1 MCGRF
6 VQTMPADV
14 MRQLFRTAGA
24 LPNLAPSWNVAPTQ
38 SAPVVRRHP
47 ETGER
52 HLDLLRWGLRPRW
65 AKVEKG
71 AREPINARA
80 ETVATNGMFRQAY
93 AKRRCLVPADAFYE
107 WKVEAGGKQP
117 MAIAPAM
124 GEGMAFA
131 GIWEHWRGE
140 GDEIARTFA
149 IVTTDAS
156 APMRAVHDRMP
167 LILAPDDWAA
177 WLEGDD
183 PAHLMRPAPDGLLR
197 FWPVSK
203 AVNSP
208 RNDGPELLAEER
220 QAPAEGGGPNPA

>member
-1 MCGRF
+1 MCGRY

-14 MRQLFRTAGA
+14 MRQLFQTNGA
-24 LPNLAPSWNVAPTQ
+24 PPNLAPSWNVAPTQ

-52 HLDLLRWGLRPRW
+52 HLDPLRWGLRPRW

-80 ETVATNGMFRQAY
+80 ETVASNGMFRQAY
-93 AKRRCLVPADAFYE
+93 AKRRCIVPVVAFYE
-107 WKVEAGGKQP
+107 WKAEPGGKQP
-117 MAIAPAM
+117 VAIAPSS

-140 GDEIARTFA
+140 GEEIVRTFA
-149 IVTTDAS
+149 IITADAN
-156 APMRAVHDRMP
+156 ATMQAVHDRMP
-167 LILAPDDWAA
+167 VILAPGDWAE

-183 PAHLMRPAPDGLLR
+183 PAPLLRPAPDDLPR

-208 RNDGPELLAEER
+208 RNNGPELLAER
-220 QAPAEGGGPNPA
+220 PQAPASSGGPNPA

>member
-1 MCGRF
+1 MCGRY

-14 MRQLFRTAGA
+14 MRQLFQTNGA
-24 LPNLAPSWNVAPTQ
+24 PPNLAPSWNVAPTQ

-52 HLDLLRWGLRPRW
+52 HLDPLRWGLRPRW

-80 ETVATNGMFRQAY
+80 ETVASNGMFRQAY
-93 AKRRCLVPADAFYE
+93 AKRRCIVPVVAFYE
-107 WKVEAGGKQP
+107 WKAEPGGKQP
-117 MAIAPAM
+117 VAIAPSSC
-124 GEGMAFA
+124 EGMAFA

-140 GDEIARTFA
+140 GEEIVRTFA
-149 IVTTDAS
+149 IITADAN
-156 APMRAVHDRMP
+156 ATMQAVHDRMP
-167 LILAPDDWAA
+167 VILAPGDWAE

-183 PAHLMRPAPDGLLR
+183 PAPLLRPAPDDLLR

-208 RNDGPELLAEER
+208 RNNGPELLAER
-220 QAPAEGGGPNPA
+220 PQAPASSGGPNPA